1 MYLKDLLSH
10 ELGPL
15 PWSLASSD
23 GSLAKTNKTI
33 LSKLLENGVECL
45 PILPDLTTA
54 VIIDAMAMLQ
64 TLVRIPNR
72 FSELADMVMTR
83 ILIEAGEAARIDFVG
98 DQYPANSIKNTER
111 NKRGRDGQHY
121 HWSTVLPSSVEKVH
135 GKGKQQ
141 NRSLTLP
148 CT

>member
-1 MYLKDLLSH
+1 MDLKDLLSH

-23 GSLAKTNKTI
+23 GSLAKTNKAI

-45 PILPDLTTA
+45 PTLPDLTTA

-64 TLVRIPNR
+64 TLVRIPDR

-111 NKRGRDGQHY
+111 NKRGRDGEIVINIL
-121 HWSTVLPSSVEKVH
+121 TN
-135 GKGKQQ
+135 GQQ
-141 NRSLTLP
+141 FWPRQ
-148 CT
+148 

>member
-1 MYLKDLLSH
+1 MEKAAYRCAGSNSAILSGISGHGCQMDLKDFLSH

-23 GSLAKTNKTI
+23 GSLAKTNKAI

-45 PILPDLTTA
+45 PTLPDLTTA

-72 FSELADMVMTR
+72 FSKLVHMVMTR
-83 ILIEAGEAARIDFVG
+83 ILIEAGQAAR
-98 DQYPANSIKNTER
+98 
-111 NKRGRDGQHY
+111 
-121 HWSTVLPSSVEKVH
+121 
-135 GKGKQQ
+135 
-141 NRSLTLP
+141 TL
-148 CT
+148 